1 METFKAFLDYFTV
14 TQWVIIGIGF
24 RVFLWILDR
33 LTDRYFE
40 RRFQKRRQS
49 LRNEITEKQESP
61 SRDIAPPRLITE
73 PLQLIPFLVVLY
85 AQRHETNTDSLT
97 LPGN

>member
-33 LTDRYFE
+33 LTTVISNGDSRSAA
-40 RRFQKRRQS
+40 S
-49 LRNEITEKQESP
+49 LSGMR
-61 SRDIAPPRLITE
+61 
-73 PLQLIPFLVVLY
+73 
-85 AQRHETNTDSLT
+85 
-97 LPGN
+97 

>member
-14 TQWVIIGIGF
+14 TQWVIIGISF

-49 LRNEITEKQESP
+49 LRNEMTEKQKSP
-61 SRDIAPPRLITE
+61 PHDNSPHA
-73 PLQLIPFLVVLY
+73 
-85 AQRHETNTDSLT
+85 
-97 LPGN
+97 